1 MASVRGSPRYTLRMR
16 SRLAL
21 VLLITGC
28 GPSAGTDEAC
38 TREDIVASGTLV
50 ITGRVEC
57 SPCDPETSAVL
68 ITLETTCEA
77 GVEWVGSANLIHH
90 TSAVNLVT
98 QEQFV
103 FEDPNGS
110 LGELIWRVAPEEP
123 REYPGPRVDQIVTEP
138 GNYSFRVELRH
149 ELMAAEFEGSI
160 E

>member
-1 MASVRGSPRYTLRMR
+1 MLKMR

-38 TREDIVASGTLV
+38 TREDIETFGTLV
-50 ITGRVEC
+50 IADRVEC
-57 SPCDPETSAVL
+57 SPCDPQTSTVL

-77 GVEWVGSANLIHH
+77 GVEWVGSFNLIHH
-90 TSAVNLVT
+90 TSAVSLAT
-98 QEQFV
+98 QEQFL
-103 FEDPNGS
+103 FENPFGS
-110 LGELIWRVAPEEP
+110 PGGTIWRVTPEEP

-138 GNYSFRVELRH
+138 GNYSFRVELRQ